1 MVEAN
6 GTWFLPEHSTWQLQ
20 NLNFMSEQSE
30 YQRLQCSSVCVNS
43 GTRMFPVS
51 MSTPVPAVPGVNP
64 GICMFSTNVATAVP
78 GITGLKEEDPHEV
91 DGLLQQLHPC
101 LPSLIPHAVEKQSMF
116 AFEHN
121 VNAMTNPIRGSLQKG
136 FIIFNRSGNETH
148 LVYSSVLSPAP
159 AHYAT
164 TAITKLAARNNLHE
178 GQAVKKDPSL
188 QAFLLEKSGKNYS
201 SANQSE
207 MHEDTEEINALLY
220 SDEEDDYDDEV
231 ISTDHSPVATK
242 RKCQMPEQIENVIE
256 EVASSDGLYKRQRL
270 LSGGCKISSSMD
282 IACSVKL
289 DASSEYDSDAESSYA
304 IGQNQTEDTA
314 SILGGKLS
322 RKEKIR
328 LAMKILESIIPGAKG
343 KDPLLILD
351 EAIDYL
357 EYLKLGTMALG
368 VNHY

>member
-1 MVEAN
+1 
-6 GTWFLPEHSTWQLQ
+6 
-20 NLNFMSEQSE
+20 
-30 YQRLQCSSVCVNS
+30 
-43 GTRMFPVS
+43 MFPVS
-51 MSTPVPAVPGVNP
+51 MSMPVPAVPGVNP
-64 GICMFSTNVATAVP
+64 GICMLCTNVATAVP
-78 GITGLKEEDPHEV
+78 GITGLKKEDSHEV
-91 DGLLQQLHPC
+91 NGLLQQLHPC
-101 LPSLIPHAVEKQSMF
+101 LPSLIRHAVEKQSMF

-121 VNAMTNPIRGSLQKG
+121 VNAMANPICGSLQKG
-136 FIIFNRSGNETH
+136 FIIFDRSGNETH
-148 LVYSSVLSPAP
+148 LVYSSVLPP

-164 TAITKLAARNNLHE
+164 TTITKLAAHNNLNE
-178 GQAVKKDPSL
+178 GQAVTKDPSL
-188 QAFLLEKSGKNYS
+188 QAFLLEKSGKNYC

-231 ISTDHSPVATK
+231 ISTNHSPVATK
-242 RKCQMPEQIENVIE
+242 RKCQMPDQIENVIE

-270 LSGGCKISSSMD
+270 LSAGYKISSSMD

-343 KDPLLILD
+343 KDPLLFLD

-357 EYLKLGTMALG
+357 KYLKPGTMALG